1 LTAAVAAVFKSS
13 CYGKRQSRAVIVV
26 PVVVLKNPQIPES
39 LEYGEGQVR
48 VVVRVK
54 CLILRYGE
62 GGEGKF
68 FSIAYK
74 NNPCPR
80 AVDRDL
86 EYL

>member
-1 LTAAVAAVFKSS
+1 MQQYLKV
-13 CYGKRQSRAVIVV
+13 VIVV

-54 CLILRYGE
+54 FLILRRGE

-68 FSIAYK
+68 FMIKPLYPSRLSALRTDK
-74 NNPCPR
+74 
-80 AVDRDL
+80 
-86 EYL
+86 